1 MPVTRLAVIGT
12 GLIGAS
18 VGLAAKRAGIRV
30 TGWDPDASAV
40 AVAAERGAVDEP
52 AASLEAA
59 LTGADLAL
67 VASPIGTLP
76 AQVVAVLAA
85 AGEQTTVTD
94 VGSTKASVIEAAAG
108 SPRFVGGHPIAGSE
122 ARGPEN
128 AVEGLFDGATW
139 FLTPTAET
147 DHERHRLVHGFVT
160 DLGATPRV
168 IDAVAHDRLV
178 ALTSHLPHVLANIVA
193 NQAGASRVEGHDP
206 LASAGGALRDM
217 TRIAGSNPRLWVE
230 IFLDNADA
238 VRETLAEHRRRID
251 EVERALATG
260 DADFLAAWVGEAAE
274 NRRRML
280 QGAYPD
286 PGALHRL
293 QVHVPDR
300 PGVLAEITQAFGAER
315 INIEDFELQHIS
327 PEQGGTLTL
336 LVTGESEARRAATL
350 LERQG
355 YSVVLSAVLDAR

>member
-1 MPVTRLAVIGT
+1 MPVKRLTLVGT

-30 TGWDPDASAV
+30 VGWDPDALAV
-40 AVAAERGAVDEP
+40 AVAAERGALDDP
-52 AASLEAA
+52 AGSLEAA
-59 LTGADLAL
+59 LADAELAV
-67 VASPIGTLP
+67 VAAPIGTLP
-76 AQVVAVLAA
+76 AQVVEVLATA
-85 AGEQTTVTD
+85 AEQTTVTD
-94 VGSTKASVIEAAAG
+94 VGSIKASVIEAAAG
-108 SPRFVGGHPIAGSE
+108 SPRFVGGHPMAGSE

-168 IDAVAHDRLV
+168 IDALAHDRLV

-238 VRETLAEHRRRID
+238 VRETLSEHRRRID
-251 EVERALATG
+251 EVEAALASG
-260 DADFLAAWVGEAAE
+260 DADFLTAWVGEAAE

-280 QGAYPD
+280 ERAYAD

-293 QVHVPDR
+293 QVHVSDQ
-300 PGVLAEITQAFGAER
+300 PGMLAEITQAFGAER
-315 INIEDFELQHIS
+315 INIEDFEMQHVS
-327 PEQGGTLTL
+327 PELGGTLTL

-350 LERQG
+350 LEGHG
-355 YSVVLSAVLDAR
+355 YAVVMSAVLDEG